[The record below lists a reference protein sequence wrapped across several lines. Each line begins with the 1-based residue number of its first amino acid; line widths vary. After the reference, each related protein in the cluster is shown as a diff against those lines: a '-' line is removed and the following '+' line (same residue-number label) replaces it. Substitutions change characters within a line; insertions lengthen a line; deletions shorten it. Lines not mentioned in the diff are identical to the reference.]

1 MSNRGTDFETILKW
15 AVVIILAIV
24 ALKVVATILGI
35 AFVLGG
41 FLLWRILPLVLVAW
55 LVMRLFRGPRGGTPE
70 TL

>member
-55 LVMRLFRGPRGGTPE
+55 LVMRLFRGPRGGTTE
-70 TL
+70 TF